1 MGSEEQ
7 GEKTRL
13 IHAFA
18 PGRHGQ
24 GRCGNRCAAN
34 ETKTIERNQKATIAF
49 HRAKRQGKSMNVFAK
64 MVATLV
70 RNEGVAG
77 SNPATPTMHFQ
88 IAAVFRPFQH
98 PAFASIPRGACAAG
112 KSTAAHMAPSLR
124 CGPPARGRQGR

>member
-77 SNPATPTMHFQ
+77 SNPATPTTHFNDLGFWRFDR
-88 IAAVFRPFQH
+88 ANVSANDRPCIGGFS
-98 PAFASIPRGACAAG
+98 AFVLAG
-112 KSTAAHMAPSLR
+112 NWPSL
-124 CGPPARGRQGR
+124 GQETTP